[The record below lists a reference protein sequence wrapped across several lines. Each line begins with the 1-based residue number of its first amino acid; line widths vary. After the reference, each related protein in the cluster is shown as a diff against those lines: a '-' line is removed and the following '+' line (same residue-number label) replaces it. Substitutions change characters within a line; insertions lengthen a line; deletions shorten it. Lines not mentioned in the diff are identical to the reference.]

1 MIFDFPGRAWS
12 RLRGID
18 PIVRSLL
25 DTDFYKLLMLQMIW
39 RFKPDTHVTFGLMN
53 RSRSIK
59 LSACIDERELLA
71 QLDHART
78 LRFQKNELVWLAGSS
93 FYGKTGIFARDF
105 LDFLKSFELPP
116 YELRRREDG
125 EFDLRFPGPW
135 RQTTMWEIP
144 ALAILS
150 ELRARAAMRMMG
162 RLELDVLYARA
173 KAKLWSKVE
182 RLRGLAREGPLW
194 ISDFGTRRRH
204 SYLWQLW
211 CVEALRLGI
220 PQAFAG
226 TSNVKLAMDLG
237 LEAIGT
243 NAHELPMAY
252 GALAKTDDELRQA
265 PYQVLADWAS
275 LYGGN
280 LLILLPDTFG
290 TAQFLA
296 AAPDWAAD
304 WAGGRVDS
312 KPPIEG
318 AEELI
323 AWWKARGRDPQAKI
337 IVLSD
342 SMTIDSIETSVRHLR
357 GRARVAIGWGTSL
370 TNDFTGCAPV
380 GEGSGLVQPSI
391 VCKVIEAG
399 GRPAVKLSDNP
410 SKFIG
415 PRDEIERYE
424 RVFEYRPGDAR
435 PA

>member
-1 MIFDFPGRAWS
+1 MIPDLAGRAWS
-12 RLRGID
+12 RLRGMD

-39 RFKPDTHVTFGLMN
+39 RFKPDAHVTFGLMN

-59 LSACIDERELLA
+59 LSACINEQDLVA

-78 LRFQKNELVWLAGSS
+78 LRFQKNELIWLAGSS
-93 FYGKTGIFARDF
+93 FYGKAGIFARDF

-116 YELRRREDG
+116 YELGRRADG
-125 EFDLRFPGPW
+125 EFDLRFPGLW
-135 RQTTMWEIP
+135 WQTTMWEIP

-150 ELRARAAMRMMG
+150 ELRARTALRQMG

-173 KAKLWSKVE
+173 KSKLWSKVE
-182 RLRGLAREGPLW
+182 RLRVLAGEGPLW

-204 SYLWQLW
+204 SFLWQRW

-296 AAPDWAAD
+296 AAPDWVAD

-323 AWWKARGRDPQAKI
+323 AWWGARGRDPQAKI

-342 SMTIDSIETSVRHLR
+342 SMTIDSIETS
-357 GRARVAIGWGTSL
+357 
-370 TNDFTGCAPV
+370 
-380 GEGSGLVQPSI
+380 
-391 VCKVIEAG
+391 
-399 GRPAVKLSDNP
+399 
-410 SKFIG
+410 
-415 PRDEIERYE
+415 
-424 RVFEYRPGDAR
+424 
-435 PA
+435 